1 MRRDKKLAIE
11 ILRTLVHDKS
21 GTMSINTLTAKLE
34 EKCSDSEVYYH
45 VQLLQPVG
53 LVEIQANGYVR
64 VTSAGQDR
72 AENND
77 KQDPMGTWAD
87 PGPS

>member
-1 MRRDKKLAIE
+1 MRRDRKLAVE
-11 ILRTLVHDKS
+11 ILRTLVHDES
-21 GTMSINTLTAKLE
+21 GTMSINTLIAKLE
-34 EKCSDSEVYYH
+34 ERSSDSEVHYH
-45 VQLLQPVG
+45 VQLLQDVG

-77 KQDPMGTWAD
+77 KQDPMATWAD
-87 PGPS
+87 LSN

>member
-34 EKCSDSEVYYH
+34 EKSSDSEVYYH
-45 VQLLQPVG
+45 VQLLQDVG

-64 VTSAGQDR
+64 ATSAGQDR

-77 KQDPMGTWAD
+77 KQDPMATWDD
-87 PGPS
+87 PGP

>member
-1 MRRDKKLAIE
+1 
-11 ILRTLVHDKS
+11 
-21 GTMSINTLTAKLE
+21 
-34 EKCSDSEVYYH
+34 
-45 VQLLQPVG
+45 LLQDVG

-77 KQDPMGTWAD
+77 KQDPMATWAD
-87 PGPS
+87 LSL